1 MTAPIMHDMKIRE
14 QEYEA
19 VKTTVNVLNNEMR
32 KQRTDVRQALL
43 LKNTTLDNQKS
54 IKNMDEKYEV
64 TKSQIE
70 FL

>member
-1 MTAPIMHDMKIRE
+1 MKIRE

>member
-1 MTAPIMHDMKIRE
+1 
-14 QEYEA
+14 
-19 VKTTVNVLNNEMR
+19 MR

-64 TKSQIE
+64 TKS
-70 FL
+70 

>member
-1 MTAPIMHDMKIRE
+1 MHDMKIRE